1 MTQASPKKPKKPR
14 TIELSRL
21 FPNMV
26 TIGALC
32 CGLTSIRFAMLERWE
47 LAALFIVVAAVLD
60 AMDGALARM
69 LNAQSNFGAQLD
81 SLSDVVSFGV
91 APALGM
97 HMWIL
102 QDVKRFGW
110 AAALFFVVC
119 CGLRLARFNA
129 MLQEEEDCL
138 DGDESKRH
146 FMGVPAP
153 AAALLALFPLGFYL
167 EYPDAITF
175 SPWFCIL
182 YIILI
187 ASLMVSRYSTFSL
200 KRIRIPRGMALPVML
215 GAVALIVLA
224 VIEPWNTIM
233 LIGTIYLI
241 SIPYMAWCDYKKIE
255 PSWDSLE
262 D

>member
-1 MTQASPKKPKKPR
+1 MTAKVKKRK
-14 TIELSRL
+14 TIELSKL

-32 CGLTSIRFAMLERWE
+32 CGLTAMRFAMLERWD

-60 AMDGALARM
+60 AMDGALARA

-81 SLSDVVSFGV
+81 SLSDIVSFGV
-91 APALGM
+91 APALVM

-102 QDVKRFGW
+102 QDVKRYGW
-110 AAALFFVVC
+110 AAALFFVIC
-119 CGLRLARFNA
+119 CALRLARFNA

-138 DGDESKRH
+138 DGDEKKRH
-146 FMGVPAP
+146 FLGVPAP
-153 AAALLALFPLGFYL
+153 AGALLALFPLGFYL
-167 EYPDAITF
+167 EYPNALTI

-182 YIILI
+182 YIIAI
-187 ASLMVSRYSTFSL
+187 AALMVSRFSTFSL
-200 KRIRIPRGMALPVML
+200 KRIHIPRGMALPVML

-233 LIGTIYLI
+233 FIGITYLL
-241 SIPYMAWCDYKKIE
+241 SIPTMAWCDYKKIE
-255 PSWDSLE
+255 PSWDAE
-262 D
+262 E